1 MIKTLSIFNN
11 PRRHISQ
18 TIYGAMMAALLFAP
32 NIFAAVHAQNIVL
45 KTESALESDKSV
57 ALLSDS
63 VTFREISI
71 SDDGYSEII
80 TTYEESYIYQD
91 NVTRFIP
98 DQGIGV
104 MPYAMPPE
112 PALATY
118 GSFRVVT
125 PKRAQM
131 IGTTDSFS
139 LDRFNQMMRAYPA
152 IAQIDMVDVAGTIDD
167 EVNLSLAR
175 KIKTLGI
182 ATHIP
187 QNGSVRSGGV
197 ELFLAGEKR
206 SAHPTANF
214 AVHSWRDE
222 DGMEPHD
229 FADNHPVHTS
239 YIEYY
244 RDIAGMDETQAKA
257 FYWMTNSAPHDQYI
271 DLSVGDIAKYV
282 SFD

>member
-1 MIKTLSIFNN
+1 MIKTLPFSKNSH
-11 PRRHISQ
+11 RISQ
-18 TIYGAMMAALLFAP
+18 AIYGMMMAALLFAP
-32 NIFAAVHAQNIVL
+32 NIFAAAHSQNIVL
-45 KTESALESDKSV
+45 ETESLLESDKSV

-63 VTFREISI
+63 VTFREIDI
-71 SDDGYSEII
+71 SADGYSETI

-98 DQGIGV
+98 EQGIGTT
-104 MPYAMPPE
+104 PYAMPQK

-118 GSFRVVT
+118 GSFRVVA
-125 PKRAQM
+125 PNRAQM

-139 LDRFNQMMRAYPA
+139 LDRFHQMMRAYPA
-152 IAQIDMVDVAGTIDD
+152 IAQIDMIDVAGTIDD

-175 KIKTLGI
+175 KINILGI

-187 QNGSVRSGGV
+187 KYGSVRSGGV

-222 DGMEPHD
+222 DGMEPHQ
-229 FADNHPVHTS
+229 FARNHPVHKS
-239 YIEYY
+239 YIDYY
-244 RDIAGMDETQAKA
+244 RDVAGMDETQAKA

-271 DLSVGDIAKYV
+271 DLSVDDIAKYAP
-282 SFD
+282 FD